1 MGGIYE
7 VMSGVMLT
15 PNGVLWSNE
24 CPHCVKIKTKHELN
38 EGKIT
43 LEDLSFILNQP
54 KISLY
59 VNINDDM
66 IEITQNQ
73 FSKLVGGV

>member
-1 MGGIYE
+1 MWIY
-7 VMSGVMLT
+7 
-15 PNGVLWSNE
+15 
-24 CPHCVKIKTKHELN
+24 IITKHELN